1 MWYTGSMQ
9 ETYTVQLA
17 TFEGPLDL
25 LLSFIEKE
33 QLSITEISLASIAD
47 QYLGYMETRQDIPLE
62 DLASFL
68 SVAAKL
74 ILIKSRALLPILT
87 FTESEEEAI
96 IDLQLQLELYATFKQ
111 AAENLR
117 GVMAA
122 EKTLGVRESYLGVTE
137 LYYPPKDVTKEV
149 LHETLLGFLGG
160 LEKEVVLP
168 QETLRKIVSLERRIT
183 EVQETIAKRGTMLF
197 QEMMAKGQKEDV
209 IVSFLALLE
218 LIKQKFVRVEQ
229 GALFTDITIHKV

>member
-1 MWYTGSMQ
+1 MQ
-9 ETYTVQLA
+9 ETYTVQLD

-47 QYLGYMETRQDIPLE
+47 QYLGYMEARQDIPLE

-68 SVAAKL
+68 AVAAKL

-96 IDLQLQLELYATFKQ
+96 VDLQLQLELYATFKQ

-117 GVMAA
+117 GVMVAG
-122 EKTLGVRESYLGVTE
+122 KSIGVRESYLGVTD

-149 LHETLLGFLGG
+149 LHETLLGFLGAI
-160 LEKEVVLP
+160 EKEVVLP
-168 QETLRKIVSLERRIT
+168 QETLRKIVSLERRIA
-183 EVQETIAKRGTMLF
+183 EVQDTIAQRGTMLF
-197 QEMMAKGQKEDV
+197 RDMMAKGEKEEV

-229 GALFTDITIHKV
+229 QELFTDITIHKV